1 METPPADPA
10 ARARIAA
17 WQFEDAVGD
26 RMVKEYPSDSAA
38 REAYCSLVRAEKL
51 YNRGLIVLIAL
62 SATELPH
69 WCAIGPD
76 LFAAVRPQEQCTIP
90 GVGQEQ
96 VLLSNVPYMPP
107 GWGILV
113 ELLVMLVILRKVYLE
128 WRLQTKHFAPLNIQY
143 VNLRFSKV
151 VLVLVLLEVID
162 CVAFALYRPPFRLAF
177 LSKTGYLFL
186 LPGVQGMLACF
197 SAVIMEFISIAAFLV
212 GTIVFFAWISLLT
225 FQDDTDLYRGK
236 PVNKGLDT
244 FSNAIDTMFVSGTT
258 DSFLQRFLPT
268 YTVYRSSGFL
278 WLAFLVVVHVLLL
291 SLVLDTL
298 VSAYTTFSEH
308 QEHHAFQEKLHGVSI
323 AFNTL
328 LGHRAPHGDN
338 GGCGGH
344 GEKDG
349 QGHEHGE
356 GHGHSEGHCGHGMDA
371 EDSEGPLLFLS
382 KDAFVSFSREYGHMP
397 RNSAITDSMACDVFD
412 VADREQ
418 ANAISL
424 KEFLSACRLLQY
436 NLFNTR
442 KYSPLQQ
449 LCPALWCSDGFQWFK
464 EQVDGEAKRFDA
476 FMNCV
481 LLFNFSLVIVET
493 VYDLHN
499 WPETPLLENLELI
512 FSLVYVAEVASRLG
526 VYSWPQYWA
535 LGSNRFDLVTT
546 ILLLVSSVLESVD
559 SEEQQEEAASKAHHQ
574 GIGGTKDTS
583 GGVVSRYMN
592 ILRLMRLFRMLK
604 QIKRLKS
611 VQFMFNTVIKL
622 VLGSQHILMTLGC
635 VVFFFT
641 SLSVQLWGGILY
653 ESNPKLE
660 ETEWKESKW
669 YALNFND
676 FLMAFGSWFV
686 SLLSEYLPE
695 FTEAISMASNISG
708 SWLIFPLFYIF
719 GVMIVFEL
727 VMAFT
732 IEMFVQLSNKRV
744 EEEKHGPR
752 PFKPLVLLERCFFE
766 KGIGFH
772 YQLLGKDEFEEE
784 D

>member
-1 METPPADPA
+1 
-10 ARARIAA
+10 
-17 WQFEDAVGD
+17 
-26 RMVKEYPSDSAA
+26 
-38 REAYCSLVRAEKL
+38 
-51 YNRGLIVLIAL
+51 
-62 SATELPH
+62 
-69 WCAIGPD
+69 
-76 LFAAVRPQEQCTIP
+76 
-90 GVGQEQ
+90 
-96 VLLSNVPYMPP
+96 
-107 GWGILV
+107 
-113 ELLVMLVILRKVYLE
+113 
-128 WRLQTKHFAPLNIQY
+128 
-143 VNLRFSKV
+143 
-151 VLVLVLLEVID
+151 
-162 CVAFALYRPPFRLAF
+162 
-177 LSKTGYLFL
+177 
-186 LPGVQGMLACF
+186 
-197 SAVIMEFISIAAFLV
+197 
-212 GTIVFFAWISLLT
+212 
-225 FQDDTDLYRGK
+225 
-236 PVNKGLDT
+236 
-244 FSNAIDTMFVSGTT
+244 
-258 DSFLQRFLPT
+258 
-268 YTVYRSSGFL
+268 
-278 WLAFLVVVHVLLL
+278 
-291 SLVLDTL
+291 
-298 VSAYTTFSEH
+298 
-308 QEHHAFQEKLHGVSI
+308 
-323 AFNTL
+323 
-328 LGHRAPHGDN
+328 
-338 GGCGGH
+338 
-344 GEKDG
+344 
-349 QGHEHGE
+349 
-356 GHGHSEGHCGHGMDA
+356 
-371 EDSEGPLLFLS
+371 
-382 KDAFVSFSREYGHMP
+382 
-397 RNSAITDSMACDVFD
+397 
-412 VADREQ
+412 
-418 ANAISL
+418 
-424 KEFLSACRLLQY
+424 
-436 NLFNTR
+436 
-442 KYSPLQQ
+442 
-449 LCPALWCSDGFQWFK
+449 
-464 EQVDGEAKRFDA
+464 
-476 FMNCV
+476 MNCV